1 MPKDIFVLVAS
12 AVQLNLVVLG
22 VGKYDMKYA
31 FGGPKGEI
39 MSPRGE
45 AKKQV
50 SIKGWIIISL
60 VGTLLTTLTRR
71 CIGGREKGREGL

>member
-31 FGGPKGEI
+31 FGGPEGEI
-39 MSPRGE
+39 VSPRGE
-45 AKKQV
+45 AKKQA
-50 SIKGWIIISL
+50 STKSLIIISL
-60 VGTLLTTLTRR
+60 IGTSLTILTRR
-71 CIGGREKGREGL
+71 CIGGRERGREGL